1 MTLRYG
7 IKQSTGS
14 FGSINIGTG
23 VSGSNK
29 EVLDQSYNLK
39 EINNLNVS
47 GAVDFDS
54 TLNVD
59 GQSTLASAAVS
70 DLTDGRIVLAGT
82 SGEL

>member
-59 GQSTLASAAVS
+59 G
-70 DLTDGRIVLAGT
+70 
-82 SGEL
+82 